1 MDNKKREVNPIYFSL
16 LSLITIINTF
26 MFLRVIITFSFH
38 RLFTHETLWSFY
50 LSSFYIISIFIS
62 DANLYLFKS
71 SSFEK
76 YNSFIRNYFSV
87 IAYSY
92 CYTITIEF
100 WAILFIGFAF
110 GKNAFSEKKNI
121 SKTALYDTLYLHF
134 IISIIMIIDLLCS
147 KRKYIENKALS
158 FIINLIFFWYC
169 VVVLCTNY
177 VYFMPAYPFMKDAG
191 VMVMVITFIFSLFLV
206 NASYYLHLFLVKII
220 NKEEEIVLK
229 KII

>member
-110 GKNAFSEKKNI
+110 GKNAFSEKKIYQRQLCMILYIFI
-121 SKTALYDTLYLHF
+121 S
-134 IISIIMIIDLLCS
+134 
-147 KRKYIENKALS
+147 
-158 FIINLIFFWYC
+158 
-169 VVVLCTNY
+169 
-177 VYFMPAYPFMKDAG
+177 
-191 VMVMVITFIFSLFLV
+191 
-206 NASYYLHLFLVKII
+206 
-220 NKEEEIVLK
+220 
-229 KII
+229 